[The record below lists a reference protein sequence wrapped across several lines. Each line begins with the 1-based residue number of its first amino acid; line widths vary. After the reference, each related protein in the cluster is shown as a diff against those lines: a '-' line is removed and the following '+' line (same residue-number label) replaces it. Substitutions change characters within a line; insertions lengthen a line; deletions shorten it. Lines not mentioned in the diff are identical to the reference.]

1 MRLLARSLALA
12 SLASLALVA
21 GCAVS
26 ETRSLLPLSAADAPR
41 SFTPI
46 AQCAS
51 NMGLRSQVTEQ
62 KDQIQIFRD
71 QGATIV
77 YRIDGGKYY
86 QEISIVSTT
95 DFSEA
100 DRQKKLQEARP
111 IADQIWAC
119 ADSAMRNGAPPVAVA
134 APDSK

>member
-1 MRLLARSLALA
+1 MRPSARSLALA
-12 SLASLALVA
+12 SLALFV

-26 ETRSLLPLSAADAPR
+26 ENRSLLPLSAADAPK
-41 SFTPI
+41 SFGPI
-46 AQCAS
+46 AQCATS
-51 NMGLRSQVTEQ
+51 AGLRSQVSQ
-62 KDQIQIFRD
+62 QQDQIQIFRD

-77 YRIDGGKYY
+77 FRIDGGSYY
-86 QEISIVSTT
+86 QELTIVSTS

-100 DRQKKLQEARP
+100 DRQKKLQEAKP

-119 ADSAMRNGAPPVAVA
+119 ADAAMRNGGAPPMANA